1 MSKQAMRSPGFER
14 GMALV
19 SALLLLLVMTVLGIA
34 MFRTFG
40 MQERIAG
47 NTREKQRAVHAAD
60 SAEAYA
66 EWWLSSAGG
75 INATGGV
82 VCNALVSAD
91 ANNTQVCSNQLSAV
105 VPGGDVAAVPWTIGG
120 AAVGNTYTPP
130 GLTTGIG
137 GANTYLQVPLF
148 YISYVSGSYNSVTG
162 LQTNSYQI
170 DSVGYGGTNNAVS
183 VVESAY
189 VVSRLYTTQGNKQ
202 KYINLGGP

>member
-75 INATGGV
+75 INATAGV
-82 VCNALVSAD
+82 VCNALASAD

-105 VPGGDVAAVPWTIGG
+105 VPDVATVPWTIAGTP
-120 AAVGNTYTPP
+120 VGNTYTPP
-130 GLTTGIG
+130 GLTTGVG
-137 GANTYLQVPLF
+137 LANSYSQVPLF
-148 YISYVSGSYNSVTG
+148 YISYVSGSYSSVTG